1 MKKATLLLL
10 FAAAVASADT
20 KIATVDMDLVVL
32 SHPKTEDNR
41 EEVAKLEEKAAEERN
56 QTLGELTALEAQIKE
71 CIEKAQ
77 KPTLSDAERAEARAE
92 AQKLR
97 AQGQQKLEA
106 ARRTEAET
114 AEKIRREALDRF
126 ADVKKDVDEKIA
138 ALAAE
143 KGYDL
148 ILDSA
153 AMRSGLPLPLV
164 VWSNKAID
172 LTDDVIAAVGGDRK
186 AAEEALEKG
195 AARVFPGA
203 GADAPAA
210 DSEAPAAR

>member
-1 MKKATLLLL
+1 MKKATLFLL

-32 SHPKTEDNR
+32 SHPKNEENR
-41 EEVAKLEEKAAEERN
+41 EQVAKIEEQAAETRNQARGELAALEEKLKE
-56 QTLGELTALEAQIKE
+56 AL
-71 CIEKAQ
+71 EKAQ

-106 ARRTEAET
+106 ARRAEAES
-114 AEKIRREALDRF
+114 AGKIRREALERF
-126 ADVKKDVDEKIA
+126 AAVKKDVDEKIA

-143 KGYDL
+143 KGLDL

-164 VWSNKAID
+164 VWSAKPLD
-172 LTDDVIAAVGGDRK
+172 LTDEVIAAVGGDRK
-186 AAEEALEKG
+186 TAEEALAKG
-195 AARVFPGA
+195 NARMFP
-203 GADAPAA
+203 DVDDETPAA
-210 DSEAPAAR
+210 K

>member
-1 MKKATLLLL
+1 MKKTLFLLL
-10 FAAAVASADT
+10 FAAAAVASADT

-32 SHPKTEDNR
+32 SHPKNEENR
-41 EEVAKLEEKAAEERN
+41 EQVAKIEEQAAETRNQARGELAALEEKLKE
-56 QTLGELTALEAQIKE
+56 AL
-71 CIEKAQ
+71 EKAQ

-106 ARRTEAET
+106 ARRAEAES
-114 AEKIRREALDRF
+114 AGKIRREALERF
-126 ADVKKDVDEKIA
+126 AAVKKDVDEKIA

-143 KGYDL
+143 KGLDL

-164 VWSNKAID
+164 VWSAKPLD
-172 LTDDVIAAVGGDRK
+172 LTDEVIAAVGGDRK
-186 AAEEALEKG
+186 TAEEALAKG
-195 AARVFPGA
+195 NARMFP
-203 GADAPAA
+203 DVDDETPAA
-210 DSEAPAAR
+210 K

>member
-1 MKKATLLLL
+1 MKKATLFLL
-10 FAAAVASADT
+10 FATAVASADT

-32 SHPKTEDNR
+32 SHPKNEENR
-41 EEVAKLEEKAAEERN
+41 EQVAKIEEQAAETRNQARGELAALEEKLKE
-56 QTLGELTALEAQIKE
+56 AL
-71 CIEKAQ
+71 EKAQ

-106 ARRTEAET
+106 ARRAEAES
-114 AEKIRREALDRF
+114 AGKIRREALERF
-126 ADVKKDVDEKIA
+126 AAVKKDVDEKIA

-143 KGYDL
+143 KGLDL

-164 VWSNKAID
+164 VWSAKPLD
-172 LTDDVIAAVGGDRK
+172 LTDEVIAAVGGDRK
-186 AAEEALEKG
+186 TAEEALAKG
-195 AARVFPGA
+195 NARMFP
-203 GADAPAA
+203 DVDDETPAA
-210 DSEAPAAR
+210 K

>member
-1 MKKATLLLL
+1 MKKATLFLL
-10 FAAAVASADT
+10 FAAAAVASADT

-32 SHPKTEDNR
+32 SHPKNEENR
-41 EEVAKLEEKAAEERN
+41 EQVAKIEEQAAETRNQARGELAALEEKLKE
-56 QTLGELTALEAQIKE
+56 AL
-71 CIEKAQ
+71 EKAQ

-106 ARRTEAET
+106 ARRAEAES
-114 AEKIRREALDRF
+114 AGKIRREALERF
-126 ADVKKDVDEKIA
+126 AAVKKDVDEKIA

-143 KGYDL
+143 KGLDL

-164 VWSNKAID
+164 VWSAKPLD
-172 LTDDVIAAVGGDRK
+172 LTDEVIAAVGGDRK
-186 AAEEALEKG
+186 TAEEALAKG
-195 AARVFPGA
+195 NARMFP
-203 GADAPAA
+203 DVDDETPAA
-210 DSEAPAAR
+210 K

>member
-1 MKKATLLLL
+1 MKKSLLLLL
-10 FAAAVASADT
+10 FAAAAVASADT

-32 SHPKTEDNR
+32 SHPKNEENR
-41 EEVAKLEEKAAEERN
+41 EQVAKIEEQAAETRNQARGELAALEEKLKE
-56 QTLGELTALEAQIKE
+56 AL
-71 CIEKAQ
+71 EKAQ

-106 ARRTEAET
+106 ARRAEAES
-114 AEKIRREALDRF
+114 AGKIRREALERF
-126 ADVKKDVDEKIA
+126 AAVKKDVDEKIA

-143 KGYDL
+143 KGLDL

-164 VWSNKAID
+164 VWSAKPLD
-172 LTDDVIAAVGGDRK
+172 LTDEVIAAVGGDRK
-186 AAEEALEKG
+186 TAEEALAKG
-195 AARVFPGA
+195 NARMFP
-203 GADAPAA
+203 DVDDETPAA
-210 DSEAPAAR
+210 K